1 MKYISSSSE
10 FGQKLLNRFIKYV
23 KIWTE
28 SDSSIAD
35 EGTIPSTKRQFDFAN
50 LLKEELISLGLTNVQ
65 VTENCYVYA
74 LLPSTKQENATS
86 SLCLLAHMDTSEEVS
101 GKDVNPILHKNY
113 DGKILQLNSD
123 ISINPQNDTYLA
135 KTANTSDTII
145 TSDGSTLLGADN
157 KAGIAEIVT
166 ALEYLCN
173 HKEIQHC
180 AIEVVFSPDEETGH
194 GMDKVPMD
202 LIKSKVAY
210 TVDGGDLGQ
219 LETEC
224 FNAASATVTFTGKTT
239 HPGSAKESG
248 MINAILAAASF
259 LESLPKNELPETTE
273 HYQGFYA
280 PMDIS
285 STVEKAEI
293 HLILRDFDL
302 DGLNKRIQFVK
313 DLALAVEQKTK
324 AKSSVETKYQY
335 FNMKNEI
342 EKSPDVVNKLKIA
355 YNMSEVEP
363 VLTPIRGGTD
373 GSRLTEMGIP
383 TPNIFTGGHN
393 FHSRTEWASLNQ
405 MCSAT
410 NVIINL
416 VNIS

>member
-35 EGTIPSTKRQFDFAN
+35 AGTIPSTNRQFDFAN

-65 VTENCYVYA
+65 VTKNCYVYA
-74 LLPSTKQENATS
+74 FLPSTKPENTTS
-86 SLCLLAHMDTSEEVS
+86 SICLLAHMDTSEEVS
-101 GKDVNPILHKNY
+101 GKDVNPLLHKNY

-166 ALEYLCN
+166 SLEYLCN

-224 FNAASATVTFTGKTT
+224 FNAASATVTFTGKAT

-285 STVEKAEI
+285 S
-293 HLILRDFDL
+293 
-302 DGLNKRIQFVK
+302 
-313 DLALAVEQKTK
+313 
-324 AKSSVETKYQY
+324 
-335 FNMKNEI
+335 
-342 EKSPDVVNKLKIA
+342 
-355 YNMSEVEP
+355 
-363 VLTPIRGGTD
+363 
-373 GSRLTEMGIP
+373 
-383 TPNIFTGGHN
+383 
-393 FHSRTEWASLNQ
+393 
-405 MCSAT
+405 
-410 NVIINL
+410 
-416 VNIS
+416 

>member
-35 EGTIPSTKRQFDFAN
+35 AGTIPSTKRQFDFAN
-50 LLKEELISLGLTNVQ
+50 LLKEELISLGLANVQ
-65 VTENCYVYA
+65 VTENCYVHA
-74 LLPSTKQENATS
+74 LLPSTNPENTTS
-86 SLCLLAHMDTSEEVS
+86 SICLLAHMDTSEEVS
-101 GKDVNPILHKNY
+101 GKDVNPLLHKNY

-135 KTANTSDTII
+135 KTANTDDTII

-173 HKEIQHC
+173 HKEIEHC
-180 AIEVVFSPDEETGH
+180 GIEVVFSPDEETGH

-224 FNAASATVTFTGKTT
+224 FNAASATVTFTGKAT

-302 DGLNKRIQFVK
+302 DGLNKRIQFIK
-313 DLALAVEQKTK
+313 DLALNVEQQTK

-393 FHSRTEWASLNQ
+393 VHSRTEWASLNQ

>member
-1 MKYISSSSE
+1 M
-10 FGQKLLNRFIKYV
+10 
-23 KIWTE
+23 
-28 SDSSIAD
+28 
-35 EGTIPSTKRQFDFAN
+35 
-50 LLKEELISLGLTNVQ
+50 
-65 VTENCYVYA
+65 
-74 LLPSTKQENATS
+74 
-86 SLCLLAHMDTSEEVS
+86 SEEVS
-101 GKDVNPILHKNY
+101 GKDVNPLLHENY

-135 KTANTSDTII
+135 KTANTDDTII

-224 FNAASATVTFTGKTT
+224 FNAASATVTFTGKAT

-293 HLILRDFDL
+293 HLILRDFEL

-313 DLALAVEQKTK
+313 DLALNVEQQTK

-342 EKSPDVVNKLKIA
+342 EN
-355 YNMSEVEP
+355 
-363 VLTPIRGGTD
+363 IR
-373 GSRLTEMGIP
+373 EQVQ
-383 TPNIFTGGHN
+383 NI
-393 FHSRTEWASLNQ
+393 E
-405 MCSAT
+405 
-410 NVIINL
+410 
-416 VNIS
+416 

>member
-50 LLKEELISLGLTNVQ
+50 LLKEELISLGLANIQ

-74 LLPSTKQENATS
+74 LFPSTNPENTTS
-86 SLCLLAHMDTSEEVS
+86 SICLLAHMDTSEEVS
-101 GKDVNPILHKNY
+101 GKDVNPLLHKNY

-135 KTANTSDTII
+135 KTANTDDTII

-224 FNAASATVTFTGKTT
+224 FNAASATVTFTGKAT

-293 HLILRDFDL
+293 HLILRDFEL

-313 DLALAVEQKTK
+313 DLALNVEKQTK

-393 FHSRTEWASLNQ
+393 FHSRTEWASLKQ

>member
-35 EGTIPSTKRQFDFAN
+35 AGTIPSTKRQFDFAN
-50 LLKEELISLGLTNVQ
+50 LLKEELISLGLTDVQ

-74 LLPSTKQENATS
+74 LLPSTKSENTTS

-101 GKDVNPILHKNY
+101 GKDVNPLLHKNY

-123 ISINPQNDTYLA
+123 ISINPQNDSYLA

-224 FNAASATVTFTGKTT
+224 FNAASATVTFTGKAT

-313 DLALAVEQKTK
+313 DLALNVEQQTK

-393 FHSRTEWASLNQ
+393 FHSRTEWASLKQ

>member
-50 LLKEELISLGLTNVQ
+50 LLKEELISLGLANVQ

-74 LLPSTKQENATS
+74 LLPSTNPENTTS
-86 SLCLLAHMDTSEEVS
+86 SICLLAHMDTSEEVS
-101 GKDVNPILHKNY
+101 GKDVNPLLHKNY

-135 KTANTSDTII
+135 KTANTDDTII

-224 FNAASATVTFTGKTT
+224 FNAASATVTFTGKAT

-293 HLILRDFDL
+293 HLILRDFEL

-313 DLALAVEQKTK
+313 DLALNVEQQTK

-393 FHSRTEWASLNQ
+393 FHSRTEWASLKQ

>member
-28 SDSSIAD
+28 SDSSNAD
-35 EGTIPSTKRQFDFAN
+35 AGTIPSTKRQFDFAN
-50 LLKEELISLGLTNVQ
+50 LLKEELISLGLANVQ

-74 LLPSTKQENATS
+74 LLPSTNLENTTS
-86 SLCLLAHMDTSEEVS
+86 SICLLAHMDTSEEVS
-101 GKDVNPILHKNY
+101 GKDVNPLLHKNY

-135 KTANTSDTII
+135 KTANTDDTII

-173 HKEIQHC
+173 HKEIEHC
-180 AIEVVFSPDEETGH
+180 GIEEDFSPDEEPGH

-224 FNAASATVTFTGKTT
+224 FNAASATVTFTGKAT

-302 DGLNKRIQFVK
+302 DGLNKRSQFVK
-313 DLALAVEQKTK
+313 DLALNVEQQTK

-393 FHSRTEWASLNQ
+393 FHSRTECVLQQ
-405 MCSAT
+405 M
-410 NVIINL
+410 
-416 VNIS
+416 

>member
-50 LLKEELISLGLTNVQ
+50 LLKEELISLGLANVQ

-74 LLPSTKQENATS
+74 LLPSTKPENTTS

-123 ISINPQNDTYLA
+123 ISINPQNDSYLA

-224 FNAASATVTFTGKTT
+224 FNAASATVTFTGKAT

-313 DLALAVEQKTK
+313 DLALNVEQQTK

-355 YNMSEVEP
+355 YNMSEVES

-393 FHSRTEWASLNQ
+393 FHSRTEWASLKQ